1 METSTTFRSFSGA
14 EKTSFAEE
22 EEKVL
27 QFWEEIDAF
36 KTQLKLSEGK
46 PVYTF
51 YDGPPFATGLP
62 HYGHI
67 LAGTIKD
74 VVTRYQTQ
82 KGHYVE
88 RRFGWDCHGV
98 PIEFEIEKIH
108 KITGKEQ
115 IEAMGIDKYNGYCRG
130 IVLRYTAEWEK
141 TVKRCGRWIDFR
153 NDYKTMDLDFMESVW
168 WVFKEIYDK
177 GLVYE
182 GYKVM
187 PYSTALTTPLSNFEA
202 KQNMKEDVVDPAV
215 VVSFPVKG
223 DPDNA
228 SFLAWTT
235 TPWTLPSN
243 LALCVNPTFKYE
255 KLRVTADATSD
266 GYFYE
271 KGDVFIIGSERKD
284 ELFPPPKKKKKKSS
298 WPPYEIIG
306 EMTGADLVGKSYEPL
321 FDYFGYRA
329 DGGDNYKPNFVVVA
343 DDYVTADAGTCIVH
357 QAPGFGED
365 DNRVCLRENIISQ
378 KVIPCPIDHA
388 GRYTKEVADT
398 ATTAGL
404 GLPGVYVK
412 DADKNIAKFLK
423 EKKRLKKQGTL
434 KHAYPLCWR
443 SDTPLLYRTIPSW
456 FIEVT
461 KIKKDL
467 VARNQETYWV
477 PTHVKEKRFHNWL
490 VDARDWCVSRNR
502 YWGTPLPIWRS
513 ADGEEIVVVGSVEE
527 LEKLSGI
534 EGIKDLHR
542 ESIDDIVIP
551 SKEGRGD
558 LKRVPEVFDCWFESG
573 SMPYA
578 QAHYPFKDKEQ
589 FQAKFPADFIAEG
602 LDQTRG
608 WFYTLMVLST
618 ALFNKPAFKNLI
630 VNGLVL
636 AEDGKKMSKRLRN
649 FPPPTDII
657 SRYGADAL
665 RVYLMDSPVVR
676 AEPLRFSERGVR
688 DVVRILFNP
697 WWNSYKLFI
706 QEACRFETLGG
717 KFVYDPTNLKNLN
730 LTPIDRWILS
740 RLQTLTREFRKEM
753 DAYKL
758 YEVIPHLTTFLDEF
772 SNRYVRFSKGQLKG
786 FEGPES
792 CEVTLAV
799 TFHVLLTTCQL
810 MAPFTPFLVETMYQ
824 NLKSA
829 LPNPPESIHYYS
841 IPECDESYIDSD
853 LEERFSVL
861 DKLLKLTRQARDQV
875 KEVTSYK
882 YPMSKVVVVSPE
894 KSVTDSIQVDNIV
907 DYVKDDCTIKD
918 IEFSNEMTDWIRLE
932 CVPDNR
938 ALGRR
943 LGKKAREVKSA
954 MRELDQKSLQT
965 LKDGGKVTVCGE
977 EVDGSTD
984 CVINYNFQGDAKK
997 YSSAQD
1003 GNILVVLDKEMT
1015 PVLLRAGQAAEV
1027 RSLVQQLRKK
1037 VDLSSMDK
1045 VWVYF
1050 EYVNAGKELELVVE
1064 ENMKDIE
1071 TSLRCPFCPVSK
1083 KPEFACVLGTD
1094 QKAVA
1099 DGEIKVYLVRPCAR
1113 LSDTGKKRFSS
1124 VSVNLDSY
1132 LQNKNY
1138 SNLKSQNGPYSLVMD
1153 GKEITLEAEDLLL
1166 EA

>member
-1 METSTTFRSFSGA
+1 METTTFRSFSGA

-27 QFWEEIDAF
+27 QLWEDIDAF

-46 PVYTF
+46 PAYTF

-98 PIEFEIEKIH
+98 PIEFEIEKTH
-108 KITGKEQ
+108 KISGKEQ
-115 IEAMGIDKYNGYCRG
+115 IEAMGVGTYNGYCRE
-130 IVLRYTAEWEK
+130 IVLRYTGEWEK

-153 NDYKTMDLDFMESVW
+153 NDYKTMDLNFMESVW
-168 WVFKEIYDK
+168 WVFKTIYDK

-202 KQNMKEDVVDPAV
+202 KQNMKEDKVDPAV
-215 VVSFPVKG
+215 VVSFPIVG

-243 LALCVNPTFKYE
+243 LALCVNPKFKYQ
-255 KLRVTADATSD
+255 KLRVTATATQD

-271 KGDVFIIGSERKD
+271 EGDVYIMGENRKD
-284 ELFPPPKKKKKKSS
+284 ELFPPPKKKKKN

-306 EMTGADLVGKSYEPL
+306 EMTGAELVGMRYEPL
-321 FDYFGYRA
+321 FDYFAARGN
-329 DGGDNYKPNFVVVA
+329 GGEKHKPNFVVIA
-343 DDYVTADAGTCIVH
+343 DDYVTDDAGTGVVH

-365 DNRVCLRENIISQ
+365 DYRVCLREGLISA
-378 KVIPCPIDHA
+378 KIIPCPIDHA
-388 GRYTKEVADT
+388 GRYTQEVADT
-398 ATTAGL
+398 EYSSGL
-404 GLPGVYVK
+404 GLPGTYVK
-412 DADKNIAKFLK
+412 DADKDISKFLK
-423 EKKRLKKQGTL
+423 ARKRLKKQGTL
-434 KHAYPLCWR
+434 KHSYPLCWR

-461 KIKKDL
+461 KIKESL
-467 VARNQETYWV
+467 VNRNKETYWV
-477 PTHVKEKRFHNWL
+477 PNFVKEKRFHNWL

-513 ADGEEIVVVGSVEE
+513 DDGEEIVVVGSVQELEE
-527 LEKLSGI
+527 LSGVK
-534 EGIKDLHR
+534 GITDLHK
-542 ESIDDIVIP
+542 EHVDSITIP

-578 QAHYPFKDKEQ
+578 QQHYPFENKEQ
-589 FQAKFPADFIAEG
+589 FQANFPADFIAEG

-618 ALFNKPAFKNLI
+618 ALFDKPAFKNLI

-649 FPPPTDII
+649 FPPVTEIVD
-657 SRYGADAL
+657 RYGADAL

-676 AEPLRFSERGVR
+676 AEPLAFSERGVR

-697 WWNSYKLFI
+697 WYNSYKLFI
-706 QEACRFETLGG
+706 QESCRFETMGG
-717 KFVYDPTNLKNLN
+717 KFVYDPSNLKNLN
-730 LTPIDRWILS
+730 LSPLDRWILS
-740 RLQTLTREFRKEM
+740 RLQTLTKEFRKEM

-758 YEVIPHLTTFLDEF
+758 SEVIPNLKTFLDEM

-786 FEGPES
+786 FEGKEA

-824 NLKSA
+824 NLKNA
-829 LPNPPESIHYYS
+829 LENPPDSIHYFP
-841 IPECDESYIDSD
+841 IPEVDEAYIELD
-853 LEERFSVL
+853 LEERFAVL
-861 DKLLKLTRQARDQV
+861 DKVLKLTRQARDQV

-882 YPMSKVVVVSPE
+882 YPMQSVVVVSPE
-894 KSVTDSIQVDNIV
+894 KSVTDCVQMDGLVDL
-907 DYVKDDCTIKD
+907 VKDDCTIREIK
-918 IEFSNEMTDWIRLE
+918 FSNEMTEWIKLE

-938 ALGRR
+938 SLGRR
-943 LGKKAREVKSA
+943 LGRKAREVKA
-954 MRELDQKSLQT
+954 EMQKLDQASLQI
-965 LKDGGKVTVCGE
+965 LKDGGKVTVLGE
-977 EVDGSTD
+977 EIDGSSD
-984 CVINYNFQGDAKK
+984 CTINYNFQGDANKF
-997 YSSAQD
+997 SSAQD
-1003 GNILVVLDKEMT
+1003 GNLLVVLDKEMT
-1015 PVLLRAGQAAEV
+1015 PALLRAGQSAEV

-1050 EYVNAGKELELVVE
+1050 EYLTEGKELSLVVD
-1064 ENMKDIE
+1064 ENKEDIE
-1071 TSLRCPFCPVSK
+1071 KSLRCPFCPVSK
-1083 KPEFACVLGTD
+1083 KPQFACVLGTD
-1094 QKAVA
+1094 TKAVA

-1113 LSDTGKKRFSS
+1113 LSEKGKKKFSKLGA
-1124 VSVNLDSY
+1124 NLDEY
-1132 LQNKNY
+1132 LQNKSYN
-1138 SNLKSQNGPYSLVMD
+1138 SMTSMKGKYSLEVD
-1153 GKEITLEAEDLLL
+1153 GVAVELQPEDLLL